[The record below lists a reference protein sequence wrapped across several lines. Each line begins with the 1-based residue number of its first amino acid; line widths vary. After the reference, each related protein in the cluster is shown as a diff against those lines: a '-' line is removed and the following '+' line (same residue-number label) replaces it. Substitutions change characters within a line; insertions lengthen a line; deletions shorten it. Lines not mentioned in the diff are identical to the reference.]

1 MKKIRFIAIALIAMM
16 LLSLAPASMAESP
29 KIVKVATSE
38 SIVKCDP
45 HDQQGWPGRAAMRMV
60 METLVETDHEGNTTP
75 LMAKSWEI
83 SEDNKEITFYLFDTK
98 YAFKNALIPIVTI
111 VGSQFGTFLGGS
123 VVVEC
128 IFSWSG
134 VGQMLNQAIG
144 NRDYELVQGSL
155 LLMAAMCALV
165 FLLIDIINAAI
176 DPRITLD

>member
-83 SEDNKEITFYLFDTK
+83 SEDNKEITFYLFDGIT
-98 YAFKNALIPIVTI
+98 ASNGEVVNADDVWLRL
-111 VGSQFGTFLGGS
+111 SA
-123 VVVEC
+123 
-128 IFSWSG
+128 SWRMEPLLSA
-134 VGQMLNQAIG
+134 VRIG
-144 NRDYELVQGSL
+144 ISWL
-155 LLMAAMCALV
+155 AL
-165 FLLIDIINAAI
+165 
-176 DPRITLD
+176 RR